1 MSVHLYT
8 SSQFVF
14 SIEMNEMF
22 GVLHEPHDLS
32 DEFIALML
40 PRNIGIEQ
48 HLVDQPYNSS

>member
-1 MSVHLYT
+1 
-8 SSQFVF
+8 
-14 SIEMNEMF
+14 MNEMF